1 MANGTIA
8 LFVGPP
14 VLWMGLKRRSMP
26 IHRKLE
32 MVYLA
37 SVAVSSITTYYL
49 AITTK
54 VTWVFGAGL
63 GGLATAWVITT
74 GLAFIAIGRRLF
86 EQHKEWMIRSY
97 IVTFGF
103 VFFRMCVGILEA

>member
-14 VLWMGLKRRSMP
+14 VLWMVLKRRSMP
-26 IHRKLE
+26 IHRKLG

-49 AITTK
+49 AITTE

-74 GLAFIAIGRRLF
+74 GLAFLAIRRRLLNNT
-86 EQHKEWMIRSY
+86 KS
-97 IVTFGF
+97 G
-103 VFFRMCVGILEA
+103 